1 MALTRPRPPHRG
13 LPSWRQACDLPVS
26 LRRRSRPISL
36 ALLVA
41 LAAAVPMARAQPAQ
55 PADPALTV
63 NQPLTADQARRVI
76 GLITRSEQTNPYFA
90 ALRRGAEQAAAGLNV
105 RLISASGEAEDSS
118 GGQIAALDKLVA
130 SGVRAILIT
139 PADSRAIV
147 PAIARA
153 RARGVLVIALDG
165 PTEPAAAV
173 DAVIAT
179 DNLEAGALA
188 GRYARALWEA
198 GHSPRP
204 PRLALLDL
212 PAVSAAGAERRQ
224 GFLAGFGRISAAAA
238 GPATAADPA
247 GVVCRAA
254 TGGDRISAKVAME
267 GCLARGPI
275 DLVFAANEPAAAG
288 AVIALATAGLT
299 TKVPV
304 VTVDGSCLGVR
315 AVADGYLSA
324 TAQQFPGRMG
334 EAGVAAAATWLRKGQ
349 RPDPRLDTG
358 VSLVAARPLNGVPSI
373 DLQAGLAACWGGDSD
388 LSKGI
393 RAYAYPVTRQAV
405 AQVQAAVAAIA
416 ARGEAALAELQ
427 RPAGAGPDPTPAGP
441 LGASPRVA
449 NLNGADYGSLFVL
462 DGRGESL
469 LLPSGSGPAGAASLP
484 SRQPLLEIGDSPAA
498 RGWWHDRLI
507 QPAGTPPL
515 WRSTYV
521 ERVSIPGGRTL
532 LVGRSLVDS
541 PIENAFVVQ
550 QVKDAVALIAR
561 QGRAAFPA
569 LRDRQGRFVFRD
581 VYVFVLDANGV
592 ELVNPFFP
600 ALEGRNLIGLQDGE
614 GKEVIRDELLLALR
628 QGSGWTAALW
638 PDPRTGQ
645 PRRKLSYV
653 SRVTTPQGETLVVG
667 AGVNES
673 SVAPLPAGSLPAA
686 QLPAAPGR

>member
-1 MALTRPRPPHRG
+1 
-13 LPSWRQACDLPVS
+13 
-26 LRRRSRPISL
+26 
-36 ALLVA
+36 
-41 LAAAVPMARAQPAQ
+41 
-55 PADPALTV
+55 
-63 NQPLTADQARRVI
+63 
-76 GLITRSEQTNPYFA
+76 
-90 ALRRGAEQAAAGLNV
+90 
-105 RLISASGEAEDSS
+105 
-118 GGQIAALDKLVA
+118 
-130 SGVRAILIT
+130 
-139 PADSRAIV
+139 
-147 PAIARA
+147 
-153 RARGVLVIALDG
+153 
-165 PTEPAAAV
+165 
-173 DAVIAT
+173 
-179 DNLEAGALA
+179 EAGALA

-198 GHSPRP
+198 GPSPRP

-288 AVIALATAGLT
+288 AAIALAAAGMT

-334 EAGVAAAATWLRKGQ
+334 EAGVEAAATWLRKGQ

-358 VSLVAARPLNGVPSI
+358 VSLVAARPLNGVPNI

-416 ARGEAALAELQ
+416 ARGEAALAKLQ
-427 RPAGAGPDPTPAGP
+427 RPAGAVAATTPAGP
-441 LGASPRVA
+441 PGASPIPASPTGAR
-449 NLNGADYGSLFVL
+449 LNGADSGSLFVL
-462 DGRGESL
+462 DGRGEPL
-469 LLPSGSGPAGAASLP
+469 LLPSGTGPAGAASLP

-498 RGWWHDRLI
+498 RGWWHDRLT
-507 QPAGTPPL
+507 QPAGTAPL

-521 ERVSIPGGRTL
+521 ERVSTPGGRTL
-532 LVGRSLVDS
+532 LVGCSLVDS

-561 QGRAAFPA
+561 QGRTAFAA

-600 ALEGRNLIGLQDGE
+600 ALEGRNLIALQDGE

-673 SVAPLPAGSLPAA
+673 SVAPLPAP
-686 QLPAAPGR
+686 PGP

>member
-1 MALTRPRPPHRG
+1 
-13 LPSWRQACDLPVS
+13 VS

-41 LAAAVPMARAQPAQ
+41 LAAAVPMARAL
-55 PADPALTV
+55 PADPALT
-63 NQPLTADQARRVI
+63 ADQSRSVI
-76 GLITRSEQTNPYFA
+76 ALITRSEQINPYFA

-118 GGQIAALDKLVA
+118 SGQIAALDKLVA

-247 GVVCRAA
+247 GVACRAA

-288 AVIALATAGLT
+288 AVIALAAAGLT

-334 EAGVAAAATWLRKGQ
+334 EAGVEAAATWLRKGQ

-427 RPAGAGPDPTPAGP
+427 RPAGAGADTTPAGP
-441 LGASPRVA
+441 REASPHGASPRGASSIGASPRAA
-449 NLNGADYGSLFVL
+449 NLNGADSGSLFVL
-462 DGRGESL
+462 DGRGEPL
-469 LLPSGSGPAGAASLP
+469 LLPSGTGPAGAAALP
-484 SRQPLLEIGDSPAA
+484 SRQHLLEIGDSPAA
-498 RGWWHDRLI
+498 RGWWHDRLA
-507 QPAGTPPL
+507 QPAGTPLL

-521 ERVSIPGGRTL
+521 ERVSTPGGRTL

-569 LRDRQGRFVFRD
+569 LRDREGRFVFRD

-600 ALEGRNLIGLQDGE
+600 ALEGRNLIGLQDRE

-686 QLPAAPGR
+686 SLPAAPGR